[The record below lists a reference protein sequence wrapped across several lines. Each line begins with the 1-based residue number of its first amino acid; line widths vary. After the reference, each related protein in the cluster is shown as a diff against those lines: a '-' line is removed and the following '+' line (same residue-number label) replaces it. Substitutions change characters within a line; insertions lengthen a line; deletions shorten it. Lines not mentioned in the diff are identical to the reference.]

1 LSAPGISFSPSRSI
15 RGAEIGKLKL
25 PDGFHIAK
33 FADGL
38 INPRVLAVGDDGTL
52 YATRRSVGDV
62 VMLKDTNGDV
72 VADVVQTVASRP
84 NMHGIAID
92 GRKVYLVTIKEIYV
106 ADIQDDGT
114 FGPLERIVDDLPD
127 AGQHADRTL
136 AVGPDG
142 MLYVIVGSTCN
153 VCIEDNPENAT
164 ILQVKPDGSSRRV
177 LASGLRNT
185 IGFAFEPSTGQLFGW
200 DHGIDWLGDDDQ
212 PEELNLIAEGH
223 KYGWPFIYGAS
234 RKNVQHQ
241 PPGNITH
248 EDWALSSDEPVLM
261 YTAHAAPMQF
271 AFYTGTR
278 FPPEYRG
285 DAFVAMHGSWN
296 RKPPSGYEV
305 LRLHFENG
313 KPKSTEPFITGFLS
327 RSANGEYG
335 FIGRPFGL
343 AVGKD
348 GSLFVGDDT
357 IRQSQDGREQR
368 HGAHE
373 SSKERG
379 PRRAGHTQGPCH
391 RDCCREG

>member
-142 MLYVIVGSTCN
+142 MLYVSVGST
-153 VCIEDNPENAT
+153 PENAT

-177 LASGLRNT
+177 LAWGLRNT
-185 IGFAFEPSTGQLFGW
+185 IGFAFELRPGSSLAGTMASTGLATT
-200 DHGIDWLGDDDQ
+200 I
-212 PEELNLIAEGH
+212 
-223 KYGWPFIYGAS
+223 S
-234 RKNVQHQ
+234 R
-241 PPGNITH
+241 
-248 EDWALSSDEPVLM
+248 
-261 YTAHAAPMQF
+261 
-271 AFYTGTR
+271 
-278 FPPEYRG
+278 
-285 DAFVAMHGSWN
+285 
-296 RKPPSGYEV
+296 
-305 LRLHFENG
+305 
-313 KPKSTEPFITGFLS
+313 
-327 RSANGEYG
+327 RS
-335 FIGRPFGL
+335 
-343 AVGKD
+343 
-348 GSLFVGDDT
+348 
-357 IRQSQDGREQR
+357 
-368 HGAHE
+368 
-373 SSKERG
+373 
-379 PRRAGHTQGPCH
+379 
-391 RDCCREG
+391 